1 MKIAIMQPYF
11 FPYIGYWQLIS
22 SVEKFI
28 IFDDVNYIKKS
39 YINRNTILVNKESQR
54 VTLELIGAS
63 QNKNINELI
72 VGNNINKLLKT
83 IEFNYKKAPFFTEVF
98 DLLKDVF
105 NQKEDNLA
113 IFLGNSLEAV
123 STYLEIETNFIYSS
137 SIEKDDTLKAE
148 AKILDIVKK
157 QKAEI
162 ANKFIKASINY
173 NLKEEA
179 YYQKEFKEIINS
191 NDSTYAPLALFF
203 LIDNKILNS
212 NEEINHLFDQI
223 LNNVNLERE
232 IKNLVIYKKGLIN
245 ADFQPENIMIEI
257 LKPVINSESFW
268 KPHSLLL
275 LGDYFLFKG
284 ERQKAKD
291 FYSQILTSQK
301 TNENIFNQA
310 QQRILKNYGE

>member
-1 MKIAIMQPYF
+1 M
-11 FPYIGYWQLIS
+11 
-22 SVEKFI
+22 
-28 IFDDVNYIKKS
+28 D
-39 YINRNTILVNKESQR
+39 
-54 VTLELIGAS
+54 
-63 QNKNINELI
+63 
-72 VGNNINKLLKT
+72 
-83 IEFNYKKAPFFTEVF
+83 
-98 DLLKDVF
+98 
-105 NQKEDNLA
+105 EDLA
-113 IFLGNSLEAV
+113 IIAKNTRKEEIKNFFIKHKKKFYFLMGLI
-123 STYLEIETNFIYSS
+123 LL
-137 SIEKDDTLKAE
+137 SIFSVFFY
-148 AKILDIVKK
+148 LDIVKK

-162 ANKFIKASINY
+162 ANKFINASINY

-179 YYQKEFKEIINS
+179 YYSKEFKEIINS
-191 NDSTYAPLALFF
+191 HDSTYAPLALFF

-223 LNNVNLERE
+223 LNNVNLEKE

-301 TNENIFNQA
+301 TNENIFNQV

>member
-1 MKIAIMQPYF
+1 M
-11 FPYIGYWQLIS
+11 
-22 SVEKFI
+22 
-28 IFDDVNYIKKS
+28 D
-39 YINRNTILVNKESQR
+39 
-54 VTLELIGAS
+54 
-63 QNKNINELI
+63 
-72 VGNNINKLLKT
+72 
-83 IEFNYKKAPFFTEVF
+83 
-98 DLLKDVF
+98 
-105 NQKEDNLA
+105 EDLA
-113 IFLGNSLEAV
+113 IIAKNTRREEIKIFFIKHKKKIYIFVILILLTIF
-123 STYLEIETNFIYSS
+123 STFFYLD
-137 SIEKDDTLKAE
+137 SI
-148 AKILDIVKK
+148 KK

-191 NDSTYAPLALFF
+191 HDSTYAPLALFF

-232 IKNLVIYKKGLIN
+232 IKNLMIYKKGLIN

-284 ERQKAKD
+284 ERQKAKY

-301 TNENIFNQA
+301 TNKNIFNQA

>member
-1 MKIAIMQPYF
+1 MDEDLAIIAKNTRKEEIKNFFIKHKKKIYF
-11 FPYIGYWQLIS
+11 LMGLILL
-22 SVEKFI
+22 
-28 IFDDVNYIKKS
+28 
-39 YINRNTILVNKESQR
+39 TILS
-54 VTLELIGAS
+54 T
-63 QNKNINELI
+63 
-72 VGNNINKLLKT
+72 
-83 IEFNYKKAPFFTEVF
+83 FF
-98 DLLKDVF
+98 
-105 NQKEDNLA
+105 
-113 IFLGNSLEAV
+113 
-123 STYLEIETNFIYSS
+123 Y
-137 SIEKDDTLKAE
+137 
-148 AKILDIVKK
+148 LDIVKK
-157 QKAEI
+157 KKAEI

-179 YYQKEFKEIINS
+179 HYPKEFKEIINS
-191 NDSTYAPLALFF
+191 HDSTYAPLALFF

-212 NEEINHLFDQI
+212 NEEINHLFNQI

>member
-1 MKIAIMQPYF
+1 M
-11 FPYIGYWQLIS
+11 
-22 SVEKFI
+22 
-28 IFDDVNYIKKS
+28 D
-39 YINRNTILVNKESQR
+39 
-54 VTLELIGAS
+54 
-63 QNKNINELI
+63 
-72 VGNNINKLLKT
+72 
-83 IEFNYKKAPFFTEVF
+83 
-98 DLLKDVF
+98 
-105 NQKEDNLA
+105 EDLA
-113 IFLGNSLEAV
+113 IIAKNTRKEEIKNFFIKHKKKFYFLMGLI
-123 STYLEIETNFIYSS
+123 LL
-137 SIEKDDTLKAE
+137 SIFSVFFY
-148 AKILDIVKK
+148 LDIVKK

-162 ANKFIKASINY
+162 ANKFINASINY

-179 YYQKEFKEIINS
+179 YYSKEFKEIINS
-191 NDSTYAPLALFF
+191 HDSTYAPLALFF

-212 NEEINHLFDQI
+212 NEEINHLFDRI
-223 LNNVNLERE
+223 LNNVNLEKE

-301 TNENIFNQA
+301 TNENIFNQV

>member
-1 MKIAIMQPYF
+1 M
-11 FPYIGYWQLIS
+11 
-22 SVEKFI
+22 
-28 IFDDVNYIKKS
+28 D
-39 YINRNTILVNKESQR
+39 
-54 VTLELIGAS
+54 
-63 QNKNINELI
+63 
-72 VGNNINKLLKT
+72 
-83 IEFNYKKAPFFTEVF
+83 
-98 DLLKDVF
+98 
-105 NQKEDNLA
+105 EDLA
-113 IFLGNSLEAV
+113 IIAKNTKKEEIKNFFVKHKKKIYFLMGLILLTIFSV
-123 STYLEIETNFIYSS
+123 FFY
-137 SIEKDDTLKAE
+137 
-148 AKILDIVKK
+148 LDIVKK

-173 NLKEEA
+173 NSKEEA
-179 YYQKEFKEIINS
+179 YYSKEFKEIINS
-191 NDSTYAPLALFF
+191 HDSTYSPLALFF

>member
-1 MKIAIMQPYF
+1 MDEDLTIIAKNTKKEEIKNFFIKHKKKIYF
-11 FPYIGYWQLIS
+11 
-22 SVEKFI
+22 
-28 IFDDVNYIKKS
+28 
-39 YINRNTILVNKESQR
+39 
-54 VTLELIGAS
+54 LIG
-63 QNKNINELI
+63 LI
-72 VGNNINKLLKT
+72 LLT
-83 IEFNYKKAPFFTEVF
+83 IFSVFF
-98 DLLKDVF
+98 
-105 NQKEDNLA
+105 
-113 IFLGNSLEAV
+113 
-123 STYLEIETNFIYSS
+123 Y
-137 SIEKDDTLKAE
+137 
-148 AKILDIVKK
+148 LDIVKK

-179 YYQKEFKEIINS
+179 YYSKEFKEIINS
-191 NDSTYAPLALFF
+191 HDSTYAPLALFF